1 MHLRRA
7 LIAALATILAPLAL
21 VASATGPATG
31 ADSTCGVGI
40 KPGRQT
46 LPVLSEG
53 GTYQVLVVV
62 PDGFRPGRRLPM
74 VLNLHGATQ
83 SGAQSLND
91 SAFDVTAD
99 KYDFFLV
106 SPDGGVP
113 NLAVPAS
120 LPAGYFW
127 NVPGIPMS
135 GGAPPPPGS
144 RNDERFLLDVLATMK
159 ARLCVNPRRIY
170 VDGAS
175 NGAMMTSYMA
185 CHHADLFAA
194 AGAVSGV
201 RAGRANPDDP
211 QQIDTDA
218 CRPVRPIPM
227 IAIHGRKDPLVPYAG
242 NDSAGWGYDVM
253 TALRRWAKLNGCAG
267 GKRTTTRRLTPTVE
281 RVTWGRCA
289 ADVAL
294 WRSDIGG
301 HTWYGH
307 QSVVPYELAV
317 GETDMSM
324 DNNEVLWGF
333 FAKQR
338 LPR

>member
-7 LIAALATILAPLAL
+7 LLAALSVVLAPLAL
-21 VASATGPATG
+21 VAPATG
-31 ADSTCGVGI
+31 TASGADPSCGFGI

-46 LPVLSEG
+46 IPVLTQG
-53 GTYQVLVVV
+53 GSYQVLVHV
-62 PDGFRPGRRLPM
+62 PDGFRPGRRLPL

-83 SGAQSLND
+83 SGAQSLSD
-91 SAFDVTAD
+91 SKLDRTAD

-106 SPDGGVP
+106 SPDGGIP
-113 NLAVPAS
+113 NLALPAS

-135 GGAPPPPGS
+135 GGLPVPPGS
-144 RNDERFLLDVLATMK
+144 RNDVRFLLDVVATMS

-175 NGAMMTSYMA
+175 NGAMMTSYLA

-201 RAGRANPDDP
+201 RAGRARPDDP
-211 QQIDTDA
+211 SQVDTSA
-218 CRPVRPIPM
+218 CRPARSMPV
-227 IAIHGRKDPLVPYAG
+227 IAIHGRKDPLVPYDG
-242 NDSAGWGYDVM
+242 NDSEGWGYDVK
-253 TALRRWAKLNGCAG
+253 TAMKRWGELNGCRRAG
-267 GKRTTTRRLTPTVE
+267 ADRRITPTVT
-281 RVTWGRCA
+281 RMRWKRCR
-289 ADVAL
+289 ADVVL
-294 WRSDIGG
+294 VSSDIGG

-307 QSVVPYELAV
+307 KSVVPYELAV
-317 GETDMSM
+317 GETDMSI
-324 DNNEVLWGF
+324 DNNEILWGF
-333 FAKQR
+333 FADQR

>member
-1 MHLRRA
+1 VQLRRA
-7 LIAALATILAPLAL
+7 LVAALAVPLLAVL
-21 VASATGPATG
+21 GPTAAPAAG
-31 ADSTCGVGI
+31 ADSSCGFGI

-46 LPVLSEG
+46 IPVLTQG
-53 GTYQVLVVV
+53 GSYNVLVRV

-91 SAFDVTAD
+91 SQFERTAD

-106 SPDGGVP
+106 SPDGGIP

-127 NVPGIPMS
+127 NVPGISMS
-135 GGAPPPPGS
+135 GGLPVPPGS
-144 RNDERFLLDVLATMK
+144 RNDERFLLDVVSTMT

-211 QQIDTDA
+211 KQVDTNA
-218 CRPVRPIPM
+218 CRPSRPIPV
-227 IAIHGRKDPLVPYAG
+227 IAIHGKKDPLVPYAG

-253 TALRRWAKLNGCAG
+253 TAMRRWAQLNGCST
-267 GKRTTTRRLTPTVE
+267 RTKARRMTPTVT
-281 RVTWGRCA
+281 RMSWRRCDAAVT
-289 ADVAL
+289 L
-294 WRSDIGG
+294 WSSDIGG

-307 QSVVPYELAV
+307 KSVVPYDLAV

-324 DNNEVLWGF
+324 DNNEVLWRF
-333 FAKQR
+333 FKRRR